1 MANTGVFNIDDIN
14 FLRDNQQYPSL
25 GQLELIE
32 TQVASSVTYLDFV
45 NIKEDK
51 VTLVVKKG
59 EIEILKS
66 NISFK

>member
-45 NIKEDK
+45 NIKED
-51 VTLVVKKG
+51 
-59 EIEILKS
+59 I
-66 NISFK
+66 